1 MTAEQNRQ
9 GASQP
14 GPQSPGSQVEQ
25 RGQQDQSGTN
35 IDQQGGQR
43 SADRQDETDR
53 KQTDRDEEGLE
64 AE

>member
-1 MTAEQNRQ
+1 MSAEQNRQ

-25 RGQQDQSGTN
+25 SGQQDQASTG

-43 SADRQDETDR
+43 SPDRQDATDR
-53 KQTDRDEEGLE
+53 KQTDLDEEGLE